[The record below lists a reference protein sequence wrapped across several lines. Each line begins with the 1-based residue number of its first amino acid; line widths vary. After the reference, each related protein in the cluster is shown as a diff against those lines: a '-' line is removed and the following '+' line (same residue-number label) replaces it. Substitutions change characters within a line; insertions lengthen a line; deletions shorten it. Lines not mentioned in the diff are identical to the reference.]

1 MIETIEGEHSNNMD
15 ELLNYLIKKQ
25 EWRYKL
31 WVANGGTKGKEE
43 MSKQDLKMSE
53 DYRRMYEAA
62 RFYRKLAE

>member
-15 ELLNYLIKKQ
+15 ELLNYLIRKH
-25 EWRYKL
+25 ESRYEL